1 MDSTNNINNC
11 FLFVN
16 RVPDFLKNVT
26 ITQKQNFYAFFYWEH
41 HLIDWIWI

>member
-1 MDSTNNINNC
+1 MDSTNNINSC

-26 ITQKQNFYAFFYWEH
+26 ITQK
-41 HLIDWIWI
+41 